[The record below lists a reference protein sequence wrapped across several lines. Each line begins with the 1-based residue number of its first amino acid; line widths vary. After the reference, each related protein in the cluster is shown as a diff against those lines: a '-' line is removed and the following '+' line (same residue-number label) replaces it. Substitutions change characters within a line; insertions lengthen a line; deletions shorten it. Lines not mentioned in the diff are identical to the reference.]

1 MGEFDKLIY
10 ENCRTNLNDLI
21 YNSLYLKKLNLDSY
35 YELHNLV
42 LLDLSDEL
50 KQGKSYS
57 QIAEQ
62 LDVSL
67 STVKKRCERLN
78 IDNLNK
84 FRKNY

>member
-50 KQGKSYS
+50 NV
-57 QIAEQ
+57 E
-62 LDVSL
+62 LDKLISECL
-67 STVKKRCERLN
+67 H
-78 IDNLNK
+78 
-84 FRKNY
+84 